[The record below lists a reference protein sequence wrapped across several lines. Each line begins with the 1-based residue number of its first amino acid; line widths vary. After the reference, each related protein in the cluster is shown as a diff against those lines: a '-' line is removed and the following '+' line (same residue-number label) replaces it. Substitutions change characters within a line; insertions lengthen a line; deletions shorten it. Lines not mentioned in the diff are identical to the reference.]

1 MWDDKIT
8 DAINKDKNLYH
19 LPQYPIVTVYDDNFF
34 VRNDYDIL
42 SHGQRNYL
50 IKFFNQFNF
59 TQKSGK
65 LMTNGEVNIHF
76 PKPKHTLALS
86 GYQSEFNEQPK
97 SHYYAVTP
105 STFAEVLF
113 HELENKGEEWVVE
126 QLHALIETCPYN
138 IELTRDI
145 NYRTQIET
153 PTKKLYQPLLDF
165 QQQVIEAKFKF
176 KKAL

>member
-1 MWDDKIT
+1 MWDRNII
-8 DAINKDKNLYH
+8 DAIIADKNIYH

-50 IKFFNQFNF
+50 IKFFNSFGYK
-59 TQKSGK
+59 QKSGK
-65 LMTNGEVNIHF
+65 LMSNGEIDVHF

-86 GYQSEFNEQPK
+86 GYQSHFSVQPNNN
-97 SHYYAVTP
+97 YFAVTP

-113 HELENKGEEWVVE
+113 HEAENMGEDWVVE
-126 QLHALIETCPYN
+126 QLQTLIETCPYN

-145 NYRTQIET
+145 NYRSKIEDL
-153 PTKKLYQPLLDF
+153 TKKYYQPLLDF
-165 QQQVIEAKFKF
+165 QAQVVESKFKF